1 MRKIIASF
9 FISLDGVVEAP
20 ETWHFPYFNDE
31 MGAVVGGQ
39 MAESDAML
47 LGRNTWQ
54 GFAEYWPNAEE
65 DVEMAAQMNEVA
77 KLVVSTTLDNV
88 DAWQNSTLI
97 EGDPIEALTALKK
110 GPGKNIN
117 AVGSVTL
124 VRSLLRAKVLDELHL
139 LVHPIAVGHGQRLFD
154 DGETQPLE
162 LVSSATF
169 STGVLHT
176 VYRPAA

>member
-39 MAESDAML
+39 LAESDTML
-47 LGRNTWQ
+47 LGRNTWE
-54 GFAEYWPNAEE
+54 GFAAYWPEQP
-65 DVEMAAQMNEVA
+65 DDGEMVKEMNGAA
-77 KLVVSTTLDNV
+77 KLVVSTTLSDV
-88 DAWQNSTLI
+88 SAWQNSTLL
-97 EGDPIEALTALKK
+97 EGDPIEALTALKD

-117 AVGSVTL
+117 VVGSVTL

-154 DGETQPLE
+154 EGETQPLE
-162 LVSSATF
+162 LVSSDTF